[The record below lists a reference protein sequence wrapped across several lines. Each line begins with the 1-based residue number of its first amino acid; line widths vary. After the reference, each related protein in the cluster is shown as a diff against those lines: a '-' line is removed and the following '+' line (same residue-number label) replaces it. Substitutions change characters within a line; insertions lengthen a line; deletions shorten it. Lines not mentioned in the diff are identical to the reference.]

1 MTTRR
6 LVPLGR
12 KAAAHSLSPWS
23 GKGSEA
29 SLQRRHLPRT
39 SEGGGGGGDDDTDG
53 DSIHANFF
61 HILDNIDE
69 HLLRFRATPPER
81 QRPHGHRRP
90 IRGHATPFGKEAG
103 SRGERE
109 SAQAPHFC
117 SLTRGPTFFIF
128 FLLTRMQCQ

>member
-12 KAAAHSLSPWS
+12 KAAAHSLS

-39 SEGGGGGGDDDTDG
+39 SEGGGGGGDDDADG

-69 HLLRFRATPPER
+69 HLFRFRATPPER
-81 QRPHGHRRP
+81 
-90 IRGHATPFGKEAG
+90 
-103 SRGERE
+103 
-109 SAQAPHFC
+109 
-117 SLTRGPTFFIF
+117 
-128 FLLTRMQCQ
+128 